1 MKNVSNH
8 QLDDGIGII
17 TSGFIRSDCNCSV
30 CYTSTKKHE
39 KRANAGEEIKQSP
52 DDRGRAG

>member
-8 QLDDGIGII
+8 QLDDGVGII

-30 CYTSTKKHE
+30 CYNSTKSMKKE
-39 KRANAGEEIKQSP
+39 QMQVR
-52 DDRGRAG
+52 R